1 MCSFRLW
8 GWLFLLLGLLLL
20 PVSWILA
27 GPLPQGT
34 VPTPTPNADGY
45 VIHIVKSGDT
55 LSTIAYQY
63 GIDIEVIRQL
73 NGMAPDDDTVYLDQ
87 PLIIGIVTP
96 TPTPTPVTPTPT
108 PTKSLEM
115 TGICMTAFYDHNRDG
130 VRQAESEELLAGAMV
145 TIVGTAGPVGSYTLE
160 DISKPFCVQGLTAD
174 KYVVYHVPPEGYVKT
189 GPETWGL
196 VLGAGQTYNVDLGY
210 APQGEVPG
218 AQQTPGAGTPSAQQP
233 AQDRGQ
239 QLTLI
244 VTIIGW
250 IFLLL
255 AIGILAFAFL
265 SRRPR
270 V

>member
-1 MCSFRLW
+1 MQKYRLW
-8 GWLFLLLGLLLL
+8 GWLALLTGLMLL
-20 PVSWILA
+20 PVPWAMAS
-27 GPLPQGT
+27 PQFQGT

-45 VIHIVKSGDT
+45 IIHIVQSGDT

-63 GIDIEVIRQL
+63 GIDIAVIRQL

-115 TGICMTAFYDHNRDG
+115 TGICLSAFYDHTRDG
-130 VRQAESEELLAGAMV
+130 VRQADSEELLAGAMV
-145 TIVGTAGPVGSYTLE
+145 TIVGTSGPVGNYTIE
-160 DISKPFCVQGLTAD
+160 DTSKPFCVQGLTAD
-174 KYVVYHVPPEGYVKT
+174 KYVVYHVAPEGYVKT

-196 VLGAGQTYNVDLGY
+196 VLGAGQTYNVELGY
-210 APQGEVPG
+210 VPQSEAPS
-218 AQQTPGAGTPSAQQP
+218 AQATPGAGTPTAQP
-233 AQDRGQ
+233 ARDRGQ

-255 AIGILAFAFL
+255 AIGILAFAL
-265 SRRPR
+265 IPRRPR
-270 V
+270 S

>member
-1 MCSFRLW
+1 MRSHGLVAMTI
-8 GWLFLLLGLLLL
+8 LLMAVLVL
-20 PVSWILA
+20 PMSWVLA
-27 GPLPQGT
+27 SPATQGT

-45 VIHIVKSGDT
+45 IIHIVQSGDT

-73 NGMAPDDDTVYLDQ
+73 NNMTDDTVFLDQ

-108 PTKSLEM
+108 PTPSLEM
-115 TGICMTAFYDHNRDG
+115 TGICVLSFYDHNRDG
-130 VRQAESEELLAGAMV
+130 IRQADSEELLAGTMV
-145 TIVGTAGPVGSYTLE
+145 TLVGTSGPVGSYTIE
-160 DISKPFCVQGLTAD
+160 DVSKPFCVQGLSAD
-174 KYVVYHVPPEGYVKT
+174 KYVVYHVAPEGYVKT

-196 VLGAGQTYNVDLGY
+196 VLGAGQTYNVELGY
-210 APQGEVPG
+210 VPQAEAPS
-218 AQQTPGAGTPSAQQP
+218 AQQTPGPGTPAPQP
-233 AQDRGQ
+233 TRDAGA

-250 IFLLL
+250 VFLLL

-265 SRRPR
+265 SRRQR
-270 V
+270 L

>member
-1 MCSFRLW
+1 MRRHWLT
-8 GWLFLLLGLLLL
+8 GVLFLMLALVVL
-20 PVSWILA
+20 PMSWALA
-27 GPLPQGT
+27 SPVTQGT

-45 VIHIVKSGDT
+45 IIHIVRSGDT

-63 GIDIEVIRQL
+63 GVDIDVIRQL
-73 NGMAPDDDTVYLDQ
+73 NNMTDDTVYLDQ

-115 TGICMTAFYDHNRDG
+115 TGICVQSFYDHNRDG
-130 VRQAESEELLAGAMV
+130 LRQAESEELLAGAMV
-145 TIVGTAGPVGSYTLE
+145 TIVGTSGPIGSYTIE
-160 DISKPFCVQGLTAD
+160 DTSKPFCVQGLTAD
-174 KYVVYHVPPEGYVKT
+174 KYVVYHVPPEGYLKT

-196 VLGAGQTYNVDLGY
+196 VLGAGQTYNIELGY
-210 APQGEVPG
+210 VPQSEAPAPQG
-218 AQQTPGAGTPSAQQP
+218 TPGAGTPTAQP
-233 AQDRGQ
+233 TRDTGAR
-239 QLTLI
+239 LTLI

-255 AIGILAFAFL
+255 AIGLLGYAFWS
-265 SRRPR
+265 SRRSR